1 MQSVTYTISPSG
13 KVEIV
18 VEGIKGSIC
27 KDLTKAIE
35 NQLGDVEKVEFTGE
49 YYEQTDT
56 TLHTV
61 TGGDLRKAGW

>member
-1 MQSVTYTISPSG
+1 MQSITYTISPSG

-18 VEGIKGSIC
+18 VEGVKGSSC
-27 KDLTKAIE
+27 KDLTKVIE

-56 TLHTV
+56 TTHTT
-61 TGGDLRKAGW
+61 TGGDLHKPAW